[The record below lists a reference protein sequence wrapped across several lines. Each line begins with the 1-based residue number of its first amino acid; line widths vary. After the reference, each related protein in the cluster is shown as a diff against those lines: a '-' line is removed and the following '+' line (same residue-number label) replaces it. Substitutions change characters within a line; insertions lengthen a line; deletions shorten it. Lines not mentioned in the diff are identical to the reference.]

1 MANRDA
7 MYKAIVSGPTGL
19 TSTIF
24 TPKVE
29 GRQLPTVYGT
39 KDPMVRCTLKC
50 KKDRETCK
58 HWSKNR
64 QSGDCL
70 YLLESMEDACWLG
83 MTRPF

>member
-29 GRQLPTVYGT
+29 G
-39 KDPMVRCTLKC
+39 
-50 KKDRETCK
+50 TCK